1 MRLARFT
8 APEYIRIQY
17 VRIFRV
23 HMATASLSPGECWE
37 VFVKDEIFSRRYT
50 QQHWGNAR
58 RKVNLKIGDGFNFP
72 IRVFHFLRSCSELLP
87 ARLGI
92 RSVSVTLPCDAVNR
106 YSIVTRISP

>member
-1 MRLARFT
+1 
-8 APEYIRIQY
+8 
-17 VRIFRV
+17 
-23 HMATASLSPGECWE
+23 MATASLSPGEYWE

-58 RKVNLKIGDGFNFP
+58 RKVNLKNRETGFNFP

-92 RSVSVTLPCDAVNR
+92 RSVSVTLPVTQSNR